1 MNWQLLLPSAFTLA
15 LWWASTGLILYI
27 DGLPRH
33 TYKWTLGAAGALWLA
48 AMWALLAS
56 AGDATVRG
64 AYIAFCAALGV
75 WAWHEM
81 ALLMGLLTGPRR
93 TACPS
98 GAAGWQRVKY
108 AVQAV
113 LYHELGLLLQFA
125 LLALMLRDAANQVGL
140 CSFAILYVMR
150 LSAKLNVFLG
160 VRNLNEKWLPPDLR
174 YLHSYFRQR
183 AANHL
188 FPISVIFSTG
198 LAGLAWQAAL
208 DPASDAFHAAA
219 GSFAATLFTLATLEH
234 WLMVLPLSADAL
246 WGWAWRSRARPA
258 E

>member
-1 MNWQLLLPSAFTLA
+1 MTWQLLLPSVFTLL

-27 DGLPRH
+27 DGLPRR
-33 TYKWTLGAAGALWLA
+33 TFKWTLSGAGGLWLL
-48 AMWALLAS
+48 AMWQLHAT
-56 AGDATVRG
+56 AGDASVGG

-81 ALLMGLLTGPRR
+81 ALLMGLVTGPRR
-93 TACPS
+93 TACPP
-98 GAAGWQRVKY
+98 GARGWPRVRY
-108 AVQAV
+108 AIEAV
-113 LYHELGLLLQFA
+113 LYHELALLLQFG
-125 LLALMLRDAANQVGL
+125 LLGLMLHDAANQVGL

-160 VRNLNEKWLPPDLR
+160 VRNLNEKWLPPNLR

-183 AANHL
+183 AANSL
-188 FPISVIFSTG
+188 FPLSVICSTV
-198 LAGLAWQAAL
+198 LAGMAWQAAL

-234 WLMVLPLSADAL
+234 GLMVLPLSADAL